1 MPYELPDPR
10 NTTSLPTADEAY
22 PYNKFAGTGETSS
35 ILPAGSA
42 TPFTNAAY
50 PRLYVPWN
58 HLTAGFPKDLRN
70 DIAVSPDKFL
80 AGLPYGAGPKWYA
93 DNPRAD
99 LLLEEF
105 LDGFDFPD
113 KGTITVFYPVE
124 EKEGKKGKNKGR
136 NRKSAFD
143 KPWPLVITG
152 ISDDFMKFL
161 VWQQCFPVS
170 SRVVWSFV
178 PFNPKALAWVISA
191 YQGNV
196 VRNDQSLIAEALACL
211 KVAVWRDI
219 PLQILVKRI
228 TQAQGKSG
236 NPVELTVK
244 MTQSWRLVYTE
255 TKNLDNDKGQ
265 VLLLIGEPIT
275 EDLDLHR
282 ALAAHIRR
290 LRVRVNY
297 QRLLNVDKII
307 GCDWCKNQDHP
318 SHACPF
324 PGIDSAARMV
334 WPNHRRT

>member
-22 PYNKFAGTGETSS
+22 PYNKFAGTGETPS

-70 DIAVSPDKFL
+70 DIAASPDKFL

-93 DNPRAD
+93 ESPRAD
-99 LLLEEF
+99 LLLKEF

-113 KGTITVFYPVE
+113 KGTISLLPSR
-124 EKEGKKGKNKGR
+124 GKGR
-136 NRKSAFD
+136 EEGEKGRS
-143 KPWPLVITG
+143 
-152 ISDDFMKFL
+152 
-161 VWQQCFPVS
+161 QQEERLRQAMAALS
-170 SRVVWSFV
+170 SRVVWNFV

-219 PLQILVKRI
+219 PLQILVKSI
-228 TQAQGKSG
+228 TRARGKSG

-255 TKNLDNDKGQ
+255 TKNLDNDKGE

-324 PGIDSAARMV
+324 PGIYSAARMV
-334 WPNHRRT
+334 WPNDRRT